1 MQACGSKQTSFMKTA
16 RALYAE
22 QGGFLRFWKGAQA
35 IVTGCLPADAA
46 YFTSYEV
53 MKRYFNYNNDD
64 YEILKTGTIGA
75 AATITHDMFIAPSD
89 SKNYYL

>member
-1 MQACGSKQTSFMKTA
+1 M
-16 RALYAE
+16 
-22 QGGFLRFWKGAQA
+22 RFWKGAQA

-75 AATITHDMFIAPSD
+75 AATITHDLFIAPSD